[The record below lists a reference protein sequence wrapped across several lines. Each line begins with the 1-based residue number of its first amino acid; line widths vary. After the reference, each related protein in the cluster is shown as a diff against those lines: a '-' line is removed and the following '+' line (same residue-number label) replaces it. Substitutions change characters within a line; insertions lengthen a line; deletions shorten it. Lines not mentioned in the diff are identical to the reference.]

1 MCHYLQIFRSVLQ
14 TSFFRKRSMEGSN
27 LGSNLCF
34 KENNDSSERPKF
46 TSASG
51 HAKPKTNFFSQE
63 GSSLSVALMASR
75 GISRKRKAT
84 TFRGGKQTS
93 TFSRSTSS
101 SSSKS
106 VALNHVVFL
115 AGDDSKSAT
124 SQLSNLNSFT
134 SRRSKPATSKS
145 SGGSLWSKVVKSNF
159 RAKN

>member
-1 MCHYLQIFRSVLQ
+1 
-14 TSFFRKRSMEGSN
+14 MEGSN
-27 LGSNLCF
+27 LGSNLGF
-34 KENNDSSERPKF
+34 KENNDSSKRPKF

-51 HAKPKTNFFSQE
+51 DAKPKTNFFSQE

-124 SQLSNLNSFT
+124 SQLSNINSFT
-134 SRRSKPATSKS
+134 SKRSKPATSKS